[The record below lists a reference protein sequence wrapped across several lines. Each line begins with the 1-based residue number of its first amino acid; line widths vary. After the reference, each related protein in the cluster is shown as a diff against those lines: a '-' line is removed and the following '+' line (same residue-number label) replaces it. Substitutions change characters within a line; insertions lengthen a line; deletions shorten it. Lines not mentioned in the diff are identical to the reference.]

1 MDIINKDTYYNSIYQ
16 AIIVDSDI
24 NHDPEGK
31 GRYQIYIPEVHY
43 RYQKQYDLYK
53 NESNKN
59 QSEFATLFPWAVS
72 LEADL
77 KDGDEVYGSY
87 INNVNNLFIILG
99 KDARLQELG
108 IGGAEGL
115 NIGLESILE
124 YAMPIIIENEV
135 GINRNKWPDGI
146 TDAQFGNINSN
157 DNGAWSIG
165 LIQWHGPRAF
175 DILYQIANNDKNW
188 TSNWSDQS
196 LTIVSDLQSAVKSQ
210 NASPKRNNWNVTMYN
225 SSVITGTRNMLT
237 SAIGKTTQ
245 IDFAKQETKVALDK
259 LVSDP
264 YNLSNP
270 AIIIFLM
277 DIMNQYGN
285 GVNNVITGCI
295 AEAVKI
301 NNTDKS
307 MMEQL
312 DDYRAYWRSKT
323 KVSYNAIENGKV
335 VKKYKEDTYAYD
347 SRRTNTYNYL
357 VALEKEG
364 KLSALTFIDLT
375 ALEGLKYVP
384 EYGEYFWPVPS
395 SDSISCYWGEGE
407 KKLTYSFDYNSG
419 DRKYQGYSGGKAHNG
434 LDITGSSGCPVIA
447 VGSGEVVW
455 VNGGG
460 VSHSGS
466 LPKNWNKDVDGPAQG
481 NCIGIKMDK
490 NNKHYF
496 VYMHLK
502 NPPTLKVGDK
512 VKAGDTIGYM
522 GSTGNSTGTH
532 LHIGLHIGAVWP
544 SPSNL
549 STKIDPL
556 PYFGKKVAGMSL
568 SSKSATGTADDIIA
582 YAKTFLG
589 NAYKWGGKEPP
600 NFDCS
605 GLTHWVYKHFGYEIG
620 INTTAQRV
628 TGKSVKKSELQP
640 ADLVHFSGHVGMY
653 IGNNQFI
660 HAPKTG
666 DVVKITS
673 LSDSYYVDHY
683 WGATR
688 ILGYVDKK

>member
-99 KDARLQELG
+99 KDARLEELG

-135 GINRNKWPDGI
+135 GVNRKHWPDIPDTIDTRYGPRE
-146 TDAQFGNINSN
+146 TFGYISSD

-196 LTIVSDLQSAVKSQ
+196 LSIVSDLQSAVKSQ
-210 NASPKRNNWNVTMYN
+210 SSSPKRNSWGVTVYN
-225 SSVITGTRNMLT
+225 NSVIKGTRNMLK
-237 SAIGKTTQ
+237 SSIGKTTQ
-245 IDFAKQETKVALDK
+245 IDFAKQETKIALDK

-312 DDYRAYWRSKT
+312 DDYRTYWRSRT
-323 KVSYNAIENGKV
+323 KYEATENGKKV
-335 VKKYKEDTYAYD
+335 IKYRYD

-395 SDSISCYWGEGE
+395 SDQINCYWGEGK
-407 KKLTYSFDYNSG
+407 KKLTYSFKYNSG
-419 DRKYQGYSGGKAHNG
+419 SRNYQGYSDGSRHNG
-434 LDITGSSGCPVIA
+434 LDIGPKKAGVDGDPVIA
-447 VGSGEVVW
+447 VGNGTVSY

-460 VSHSGS
+460 VNRGLSG
-466 LPKNWNKDVDGPAQG
+466 PGPDQG
-481 NCIGIKMDK
+481 NCIAIKMDK
-490 NNKHYF
+490 NSQHHF
-496 VYMHLK
+496 VYMHLCK
-502 NPPTLKVGDK
+502 PPTLKVGDK
-512 VKAGDTIGYM
+512 VKAGDTVGYM
-522 GSTGNSTGTH
+522 GTTGRSTGTH
-532 LHIGLHIGAVWP
+532 LHIGLHIGAPWP

-556 PYFGKKVAGMSL
+556 PFFGKKVAGMSL
-568 SSKSATGTADDIIA
+568 SSKSATGTAADIIA

-620 INTTAQRV
+620 INTTAQRK

-640 ADLVHFSGHVGMY
+640 ADLVHFTGHVGMY

-666 DVVKITS
+666 DVVKISS
-673 LSDSYYVDHY
+673 LSESYYVNHY

>member
-1 MDIINKDTYYNSIYQ
+1 MDIINKDSYYNSIYQ
-16 AIIVDSDI
+16 ATVIDS
-24 NHDPEGK
+24 NKEHDPEGK

-43 RYQKQYDLYK
+43 RYIEQYELYI
-53 NESNKN
+53 NESDKS
-59 QSEFATLFPWAVS
+59 QSQYKSLFPWAVS
-72 LEADL
+72 LESGL
-77 KDGDEVYGSY
+77 KEGDDVYGSY
-87 INNVNNLFIILG
+87 INNANDMFIILG
-99 KDARLQELG
+99 KDARLDELG

-135 GINRNKWPDGI
+135 GLPRSQWPDGI
-146 TDAQFGNINSN
+146 SESQYGNVTSN

-188 TSNWSDQS
+188 TSNWPDQS
-196 LTIVSDLQSAVKSQ
+196 LSIVSDLQSAVKSH

-225 SSVITGTRNMLT
+225 SSVITGTRKMLT
-237 SAIGKTTQ
+237 SAIGKSTQ
-245 IDFAKQETKVALDK
+245 IDFAKQETKKSLDI
-259 LVSDP
+259 LISDP

-285 GVNNVITGCI
+285 GVNSVINGCI
-295 AEAVKI
+295 TEARKI
-301 NNTDKS
+301 NNDSKS

-312 DDYRAYWRSKT
+312 KEYRDYWYSKT
-323 KVSYNAIENGKV
+323 TKYN
-335 VKKYKEDTYAYD
+335 T
-347 SRRTNTYNYL
+347 RRTNTYNYL
-357 VALEKEG
+357 VALEQEG

-407 KKLTYSFDYNSG
+407 NKLTYSFDYNSG

-460 VSHSGS
+460 VAHSGS
-466 LPKNWNKDVDGPAQG
+466 LPTNWDKDVDGPSQG

-490 NNKHYF
+490 NKEHNF

-502 NPPTLKVGDK
+502 NPPKYKVGDR
-512 VKAGDTIGYM
+512 VTAGDVVGYM
-522 GSTGNSTGTH
+522 GSTGRSTGTH
-532 LHIGLHIGAVWP
+532 LHIGLHIGAPWP

-556 PYFGKKVAGMSL
+556 PFFGKKVAGMSL

>member
-99 KDARLQELG
+99 KDARLEELG

-135 GINRNKWPDGI
+135 GLPRSKWPDGI
-146 TDAQFGNINSN
+146 SDSQYGNITSN

-165 LIQWHGPRAF
+165 LIQWHGCRAF

-196 LTIVSDLQSAVKSQ
+196 LSIVSDLHSAVKSQ
-210 NASPKRNNWNVTMYN
+210 SSSPKRNSWGVTVYN
-225 SSVITGTRNMLT
+225 NSVIKGTRNMLT

-245 IDFAKQETKVALDK
+245 IDFAKQETKIALDK

-285 GVNNVITGCI
+285 GVNNAITGCI

-312 DDYRAYWRSKT
+312 DDYRAYWRSRT
-323 KVSYNAIENGKV
+323 KYEATENGKKV
-335 VKKYKEDTYAYD
+335 IKYRYD

-395 SDSISCYWGEGE
+395 SDQINCYWGEGK
-407 KKLTYSFDYNSG
+407 KKLTYSFKYNSG
-419 DRKYQGYSGGKAHNG
+419 SRDFQGYSDGSRHNG
-434 LDITGSSGCPVIA
+434 LDIGPKKSGVDGDPVIA
-447 VGSGEVVW
+447 VGNGTVSY

-460 VSHSGS
+460 VNRGLSG
-466 LPKNWNKDVDGPAQG
+466 PGPDQG
-481 NCIGIKMDK
+481 NCIAIKMDK
-490 NNKHYF
+490 NSQHHF
-496 VYMHLK
+496 VYMHLCK
-502 NPPTLKVGDK
+502 APTLKVGDK
-512 VKAGDTIGYM
+512 VKAGDTVGYM
-522 GSTGNSTGTH
+522 GTTGRSTGTH
-532 LHIGLHIGAVWP
+532 LHIGLHIGAPWP

-556 PYFGKKVAGMSL
+556 PFFGKKVAGMSL
-568 SSKSATGTADDIIA
+568 SSKSATGTAADIIA

-620 INTTAQRV
+620 INTTAQRK

-640 ADLVHFSGHVGMY
+640 ADLVHFTGHVGMY

-666 DVVKITS
+666 DVVKISS
-673 LSDSYYVDHY
+673 LSESYYVNHY